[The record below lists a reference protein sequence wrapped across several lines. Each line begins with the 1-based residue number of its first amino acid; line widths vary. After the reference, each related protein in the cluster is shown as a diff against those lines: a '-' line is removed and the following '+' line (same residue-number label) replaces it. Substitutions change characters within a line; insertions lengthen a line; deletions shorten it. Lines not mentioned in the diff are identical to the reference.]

1 MIPGT
6 MPGRSRQRQRGVALI
21 TAMLVVALAT
31 MLTGSALWNFHL
43 NQRRTEALIYTDLGI
58 NYALGAEAWAGR
70 ILIEDA
76 EDGNV
81 DHPGEVWAT
90 NLPPLPI
97 EGGSVDGA
105 LIDLQGRFN
114 LNNLVD
120 AAGNTDPLALEQ
132 MRRLL
137 TALELDPRWAGILAD
152 WIDSDINPNFPDG
165 AEDSTYL
172 SQTPPYRPPNTVI
185 TSVSEILA
193 LPEMDIDTYRTL
205 LPHVAALPSGTPIN
219 VNTATLPVLMSLSEG
234 ISASDAA
241 GIVDGRPEEGYET
254 VAELATVLPPDV
266 EIPLT
271 VGSRYF
277 RLGVTV
283 NIGSTELTMYSL
295 LEREGAGSVRTLLRS
310 FGTE

>member
-1 MIPGT
+1 MKQAACGPRRG
-6 MPGRSRQRQRGVALI
+6 QRGVALI
-21 TAMLVVALAT
+21 TAMLIVALAT
-31 MLTGSALWNFHL
+31 MLTGAAVWNYHL
-43 NQRRTEALIYTDLGI
+43 NQRRTEAVIYSDLEI

-76 EDGNV
+76 DDGNV

-97 EGGSVDGA
+97 DGGSVDGA
-105 LIDLQGRFN
+105 IIDLQGRFN

-120 AAGNTDPLALEQ
+120 ADGNTDPLAVEQ
-132 MRRLL
+132 MQRLL
-137 TALELDPRWAGILAD
+137 AALELDPRWASIMAD
-152 WIDSDINPNFPDG
+152 WIDTDINPNFPDG

-172 SQTPPYRPPNTVI
+172 SQVPPYRPPNTLI

-205 LPHVAALPSGTPIN
+205 LPYVCALPSGTAIN
-219 VNTATLPVLMSLSEG
+219 VNTAAIPVLMSLSDG
-234 ISASDAA
+234 VAASDAA
-241 GIVDGRPEEGYET
+241 RIVEDRPEDGYES
-254 VAELATVLPPDV
+254 VAELTDILPADISV
-266 EIPLT
+266 PLT

-277 RLGVTV
+277 RLGVRV

-295 LEREGAGSVRTLLRS
+295 LEREGSGSVRTLLRS

>member
-1 MIPGT
+1 MHATRATG
-6 MPGRSRQRQRGVALI
+6 GRQHGVALI
-21 TAMLVVALAT
+21 TAMLIVALAT
-31 MLTGSALWNFHL
+31 MLTGAAVWNFHL
-43 NQRRTEALIYTDLGI
+43 NQRRTEALIYTDLEM

-120 AAGNTDPLALEQ
+120 ADGNTDPQAVEQ

-137 TALELDPRWAGILAD
+137 IALELDPRWAGIMAD
-152 WIDSDINPNFPDG
+152 WIDRNIDPNFPDG
-165 AEDSTYL
+165 AEDSVYL
-172 SQTPPYRPPNTVI
+172 GEVPPYRAPNTLI
-185 TSVSEILA
+185 TSVSEMLA
-193 LPEMDIDTYRTL
+193 LPEMDLNTYRTL
-205 LPHVAALPSGTPIN
+205 LPNICALPSGTAIN
-219 VNTATLPVLMSLSEG
+219 VNTATIPVLMSLSDNLA
-234 ISASDAA
+234 ASDAA
-241 GIVDGRPEEGYET
+241 VIAENRPDDGYQT
-254 VAELATVLPPDV
+254 VTEVGDILPADV
-266 EIPLT
+266 TAPLT

-277 RLGVTV
+277 RLGVRV

-295 LEREGAGSVRTLLRS
+295 LEREGPGSVRTLLRS

>member
-1 MIPGT
+1 MMPGT
-6 MPGRSRQRQRGVALI
+6 ASSAHGQQGVALI
-21 TAMLVVALAT
+21 TAMLIVALAT
-31 MLTGSALWNFHL
+31 MLTGAAVWNFHL
-43 NQRRTEALIYTDLGI
+43 NQRRTEGLIYTDLEM

-70 ILIEDA
+70 ILIDDA

-97 EGGSVDGA
+97 DGGSVDGV

-120 AAGNTDPLALEQ
+120 ADGNTDPEAMEQ

-137 TALELDPRWAGILAD
+137 IALELDPRWAGILAD
-152 WIDSDINPNFPDG
+152 WIDENIDPNFPDG
-165 AEDSTYL
+165 AEDSVYL
-172 SQTPPYRPPNTVI
+172 SEVPPYRAPNTLI
-185 TSVSEILA
+185 TSASEILA
-193 LPEMDIDTYRTL
+193 LPEMDLNTYRTL
-205 LPHVAALPSGTPIN
+205 LPHVCALPSGTAIN
-219 VNTATLPVLMSLSEG
+219 VNTASIPVLMSLSD
-234 ISASDAA
+234 SLAASDAA
-241 GIVDGRPEEGYET
+241 AIIENRPEDGFQT
-254 VAELATVLPPDV
+254 VADLAELLPADV
-266 EIPLT
+266 TAPLT

-277 RLGVTV
+277 RLGVRV

-295 LEREGAGSVRTLLRS
+295 LEREGPGSVRTLLRS